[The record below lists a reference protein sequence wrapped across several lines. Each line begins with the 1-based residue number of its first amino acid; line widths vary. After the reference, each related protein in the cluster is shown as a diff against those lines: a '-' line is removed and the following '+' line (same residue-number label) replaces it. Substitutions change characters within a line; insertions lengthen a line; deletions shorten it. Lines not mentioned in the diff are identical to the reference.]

1 MTATA
6 SALQNSGAAAAQILQ
21 AAARLHRPDAH
32 PMILTISNNKGGVG
46 KTALA
51 AHLVFRAAE
60 QLRVLAV
67 DLDSQ
72 ANLTATL
79 IERSEKRG
87 HASSDAL
94 FTEEEP
100 PQPMRTPDPNIDLLP
115 AGKALNSTDRLN
127 LSAAFQAIAHLKKLA
142 GAYDLMVIDTP
153 PAIGLRMTTALA
165 CARQVVV
172 PLVPESYSVDG
183 VASVLAEIASI
194 GENLNTSMRPAQFVL
209 NLVNPQARQHRRIGE
224 QISERFAVAQPWLSR
239 SVAVAEALAERRP
252 VWRRP
257 TSAKAA
263 QQWRALCD
271 RLLIDNGLLRAN

>member
-1 MTATA
+1 
-6 SALQNSGAAAAQILQ
+6 
-21 AAARLHRPDAH
+21 
-32 PMILTISNNKGGVG
+32 MILTVGNNKGGVG

-67 DLDSQ
+67 DLDGQ

-87 HASSDAL
+87 HDGSDLL
-94 FTEEEP
+94 FTGDEA

-115 AGKALNSTDRLN
+115 AGKGLNSTDRLN
-127 LSAAFQAIAHLKKLA
+127 LSAAFEAIGHLKKLA
-142 GAYDLMVIDTP
+142 GAYDLVVIDTP
-153 PAIGLRMTTALA
+153 PAIGLRMTAALA

-183 VASVLAEIASI
+183 VSAVLAEIAGI
-194 GENLNTSMRPAQFVL
+194 AENLNTAMRPAQFVL

-224 QISERFAVAQPWLSR
+224 QISERFPVVQPWLNR

-252 VWRRP
+252 VWKRP
-257 TSAKAA
+257 TSTKSA
-263 QQWRALCD
+263 QQWRALTG
-271 RLLIDNGLLRAN
+271 RLLVDQGLLREM